1 VKKVGAPVADPAS
14 ASKVQGT
21 SARAD
26 QRTVSCDHIGYE
38 VVYGE
43 CKVSSLVEAN

>member
-1 VKKVGAPVADPAS
+1 MKKVGAPVADPAS

-26 QRTVSCDHIGYE
+26 QRTVTCDHFGHE
-38 VVYGE
+38 VVCGE
-43 CKVSSLVEAN
+43 CQVSSLVGAN